1 MTKLTT
7 GSKLGEWTLVKR
19 LGEGGNGVVWECHRN
34 DGTPAA
40 IKVLKTYLLESTSN
54 SNEQRRRSKRAR
66 RFIDEIQF
74 LRSHDIKGII
84 SLLDSYLPNDPT
96 TTDTP
101 WLAMPLGKS
110 LPAYL
115 QENGRIFTEVVRI
128 FRDLAATLS
137 VIHAEGSAHRDIKP
151 ENIVVVD
158 NTPYLSD
165 FGLVQ
170 FDGKDPNTSESEILG
185 PLFFVAPEMMG
196 CANEIDARPA
206 DNYSFAKTFWVAAT
220 GQQFPLP
227 GEQRLGIPALSLSAY
242 VEDQRAYLL
251 DKLIDTCTRHDPQ
264 ERPSADQI
272 CEELN
277 AWGSYDTTPP
287 ETMRAVTEI
296 ARSLNS
302 TVAKTRSEF
311 NLRKQM
317 CSWGMELMKAAAS
330 NFVPLVDALNSFGFT
345 DQEGYPLPARLIEG
359 EGNPIWDQWTYP
371 EVLVDESGDI
381 VWRGAA
387 GTIAQFVQ
395 SRGPSALL
403 VSGVRIIVRSD
414 QSVTF
419 CAAHVSIAAGGIK
432 DHQIIWRADA
442 KSQIGSAT
450 ADSTLRSLVSQLL
463 GNAPLG
469 VVVFKSMIQRVIA
482 ARNV

>member
-1 MTKLTT
+1 M
-7 GSKLGEWTLVKR
+7 
-19 LGEGGNGVVWECHRN
+19 
-34 DGTPAA
+34 
-40 IKVLKTYLLESTSN
+40 
-54 SNEQRRRSKRAR
+54 
-66 RFIDEIQF
+66 
-74 LRSHDIKGII
+74 
-84 SLLDSYLPNDPT
+84 
-96 TTDTP
+96 
-101 WLAMPLGKS
+101 
-110 LPAYL
+110 
-115 QENGRIFTEVVRI
+115 
-128 FRDLAATLS
+128 
-137 VIHAEGSAHRDIKP
+137 HAQGSAHRDIKP
-151 ENIVVVD
+151 ENILVVD
-158 NTPYLSD
+158 HTPYLSD
-165 FGLVQ
+165 FGLVH

-196 CANEIDARPA
+196 CESEIDARPA
-206 DNYSFAKTFWVAAT
+206 DNYSLAKTFWVAAT

-227 GEQRLGIPALSLSAY
+227 GEQRIGILALSLSAY
-242 VEDQRAYLL
+242 VKDKRAYLL
-251 DKLIDTCTRHDPQ
+251 DKLIDTCTRHAPQ

-272 CEELN
+272 CEELT
-277 AWGSYDTTPP
+277 AWGSYETTPP

-311 NLRKQM
+311 DLRKQM

-345 DQEGYPLPARLIEG
+345 DQEGYPLPARIIEG

-395 SRGPSALL
+395 SIGPSALL
-403 VSGVRIIVRSD
+403 VSGIRIVVRSD

-419 CAAHVSIAAGGIK
+419 CAAHVSIATGGIK

-442 KSQIGSAT
+442 NSQIGSAT
-450 ADSTLRSLVSQLL
+450 ADAILRSLVSQLL
-463 GNAPLG
+463 ENAPFG
-469 VVVFKSMIQRVIA
+469 TAGFKSMIQRVIA